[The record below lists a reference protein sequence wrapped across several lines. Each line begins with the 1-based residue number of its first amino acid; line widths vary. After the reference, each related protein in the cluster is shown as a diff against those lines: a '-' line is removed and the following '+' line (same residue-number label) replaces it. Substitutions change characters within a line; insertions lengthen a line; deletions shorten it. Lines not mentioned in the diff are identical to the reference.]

1 MARAM
6 PAAHEKP
13 LVTAL
18 AVLSALCWV
27 GLAWLLPGAFE
38 RFFPGQGPLVT
49 ALLIGGIVILAHGA
63 ATFRKAGR
71 VAFLLGHAVEIGPQQ
86 YPDLHARLKATCQR
100 LQIEPVPRAFL
111 YCAHPR
117 LWPSF
122 SLRFAR
128 RDYLALHGELVGA
141 LTEHQGAIDFFIGR
155 ELAQLRSRTSTLEL
169 FLLPALALP
178 LLAPAWQRARVY
190 AADRVGLA
198 ACKTKADAALALALL
213 AAGSRRWKSLDIAQ
227 YAAQPVATRAFLPS
241 FIELVSGTPW
251 LSKRVA
257 RLRAIATGSETLLPS
272 PHPLAWFAAAF
283 VPYLAPRAALPARLV
298 ALVLW
303 IVLLVLG
310 AHAGQ
315 HLLVESGWL
324 ERLESRFV
332 DRIVELGRPF
342 STGTPALPPAPAP
355 AISGSSDQ
363 DAYASVD
370 ADFLRIGEVA
380 RARHKRH
387 GGIPC
392 ELGELDALRLN
403 FPAGRYALSCDE
415 PVIYTMIE
423 TGEFE
428 PGRPAHLRAYN
439 WKEGRIVRWTQKRSA
454 SPED

>member
-1 MARAM
+1 MSATN
-6 PAAHEKP
+6 EKP
-13 LVTAL
+13 LVSAL

-27 GLAWLLPGAFE
+27 GLAWLLPGALE

-49 ALLIGGIVILAHGA
+49 VLLIGGIVILTHGA
-63 ATFRKAGR
+63 ATLRNAGR
-71 VAFLLGHAVEIGPQQ
+71 VVFLLGHAVEIGPEQ
-86 YPDLHARLKATCQR
+86 YPDLHARLKAVCRR

-111 YCAHPR
+111 YLHPR

-122 SLRFAR
+122 GLRFAR
-128 RDYLALHGELVGA
+128 RDYLALHGEIVGA

-155 ELAQLRSRTSTLEL
+155 ELAQLRSRTSYLEL

-178 LLAPAWQRARVY
+178 LLAPAWRRAQVY
-190 AADRVGLA
+190 TADRLGLA
-198 ACKTKADAALALALL
+198 ACKNKADAALALALL

-227 YAAQPVATRAFLPS
+227 YAAQPVAMRAFLPS
-241 FIELVSGTPW
+241 FVELVSGTPW

-272 PHPLAWFAAAF
+272 PHPLAWIAAAF
-283 VPYLAPRAALPARLV
+283 VPYLAPRAALPARFV

-303 IVLLVLG
+303 IILLVLG
-310 AHAGQ
+310 VHTGQ
-315 HLLVESGWL
+315 RLLVENDWL
-324 ERLESRFV
+324 EKLEGRFV
-332 DRIVELGRPF
+332 NRIVDLGRSF
-342 STGTPALPPAPAP
+342 SIGSSASPLASAPAP
-355 AISGSSDQ
+355 LVPGGSDQ

-380 RARHKRH
+380 RSRHRRL

-392 ELGELDALRLN
+392 EIGNLEALKLN
-403 FPAGRYALSCDE
+403 FPASRYALSCDE

-439 WKEGRIVRWTQKRSA
+439 WKEGRIVPWTQKHSVTK
-454 SPED
+454 ED